1 MLLGRDNKKLAN
13 EVQKKL
19 KPMRGKNEDILRQV
33 GKWEKIRKI
42 QCQYKAENVTK
53 YFKISEVFFLCPY

>member
-33 GKWEKIRKI
+33 GKWEKFEK
-42 QCQYKAENVTK
+42 YNVNTK
-53 YFKISEVFFLCPY
+53 LKMSQE